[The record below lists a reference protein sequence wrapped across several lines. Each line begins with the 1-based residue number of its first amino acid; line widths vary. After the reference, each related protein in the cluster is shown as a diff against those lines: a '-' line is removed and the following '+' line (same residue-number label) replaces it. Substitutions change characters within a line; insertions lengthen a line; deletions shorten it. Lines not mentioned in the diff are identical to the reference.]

1 MMVVDQTSLLT
12 PRLRSGEDDEH
23 ESEDEQ
29 PPPKFFNSQE
39 DASL

>member
-1 MMVVDQTSLLT
+1 MMVVDQASLLT

-29 PPPKFFNSQE
+29 PPKFFNSQE